1 MPYIDMKSKTS
12 KPLGV
17 VSKKPKPTIR
27 NSSSLSKISG
37 HLESI
42 TTTATL
48 TCQDDTKQQL
58 GKCFFFLVE
67 KVLVYLG
74 SSLFLMIVSVS
85 SGSDTF
91 ARDVETNEPAEMLV
105 EDASQSQTFASSVDA
120 SESVAK
126 MVLFD
131 ICSSFC
137 LSSHRCLVSDILL
150 FLCRRWLA
158 TI

>member
-27 NSSSLSKISG
+27 NSSSLSKLSG

-42 TTTATL
+42 TTTVTL
-48 TCQDDTKQQL
+48 TCQDDAKQQQL
-58 GKCFFFLVE
+58 GKCFFFSLVE

-105 EDASQSQTFASSVDA
+105 EDASQSQAFASSVDDA

-131 ICSSFC
+131 ICSC
-137 LSSHRCLVSDILL
+137 LSFISQMLGE
-150 FLCRRWLA
+150 
-158 TI
+158 